1 MSVHW
6 SKKRVSELQNCV
18 ETCHELLS
26 CRDTTIELLFQGAE
40 VLDAAA
46 PGCVVVVG
54 RLTAARDGAAF
65 SGCSVVF
72 EDWYA
77 RCVAARALVPTAGFA
92 WAERAAPDAPRLP
105 ERSRSPPG
113 GGRSRSPGSRGPGV
127 TVAPVGAL
135 EVAAAPPVL
144 EPDVAASQVSFSSHG
159 G

>member
-26 CRDTTIELLFQGAE
+26 CRDTTVELLFQGAE

-72 EDWYA
+72 EDWW
-77 RCVAARALVPTAGFA
+77 L
-92 WAERAAPDAPRLP
+92 W
-105 ERSRSPPG
+105 PP
-113 GGRSRSPGSRGPGV
+113 
-127 TVAPVGAL
+127 AM
-135 EVAAAPPVL
+135 L
-144 EPDVAASQVSFSSHG
+144 EPILTDGAVNCEKRGSSPRHLYTTFVTTVPVRI
-159 G
+159 